1 MIDKALRL
9 ILIKQCSIAINRRY
23 QQLSLTAC
31 VFVLFCIYL
40 PDNAMSQTNVLTVG
54 SFNSLKEGMAPP
66 EWAVKEWKGKADA
79 QVVKDDSSK
88 ALRLRSAKTST
99 ALYKKMSFNIKD
111 YPYLNW
117 RWKVTKIPVGGDV
130 RKKNTDDQAAQIYVI
145 FPKFPSQINSRML
158 GYIWD
163 TGAPAGSEVISAKL
177 STTRYIV
184 LKSGAGELGKWFS
197 EKRNVYEDYKRLFN
211 EEPPKVGS
219 VALMIDSDDTKT
231 SAESFFGDIY
241 FSRE

>member
-1 MIDKALRL
+1 MIEKALRL
-9 ILIKQCSIAINRRY
+9 ILIKERSIAINRRY
-23 QQLSLTAC
+23 CQLSLTAC

-40 PDNAMSQTNVLTVG
+40 PDNAMSQTNALAVG
-54 SFNSLKEGMAPP
+54 SFNSLKEGIVPP
-66 EWAVKEWKGKADA
+66 EWAVKEWKGKADV
-79 QVVKDDSSK
+79 QVVKDDSGQV
-88 ALRLRSAKTST
+88 LRLRSAKTST
-99 ALYKKMSFNIKD
+99 ALYKKMSFNI
-111 YPYLNW
+111 
-117 RWKVTKIPVGGDV
+117 
-130 RKKNTDDQAAQIYVI
+130 
-145 FPKFPSQINSRML
+145 NSRML

-163 TGAPAGSEVISAKL
+163 TGAPAGSEVVSAKL